1 MISKFN
7 ETPNVHIVQK
17 DYLFSDSFS
26 FLAFRTLALLAI
38 LGTTVYA
45 LPNEPKDGKGKQML
59 K

>member
-7 ETPNVHIVQK
+7 ETPNVHIVRK
-17 DYLFSDSFS
+17 DYLFLFL

-45 LPNEPKDGKGKQML
+45 LPQEERGKQIRC
-59 K
+59 